1 MKNEEICPIKAFL
14 SYAKPSIF
22 PNAKNLCNF
31 LAIPESCTRSIITEQ
46 CNLEISMMEIGDF
59 NQGFHEKILS
69 LSRSPKRK
77 FFHWP
82 LSRYLNPSCLEL
94 FGLSFTFLLGWRKKK
109 EGGAILIFQKRF
121 FFSKMKKFSSK
132 IENFFILDVM
142 LKKGEQREEQRRGLK
157 VGTVRGL
164 VV

>member
-69 LSRSPKRK
+69 LSRSPKRN
-77 FFHWP
+77 FSAGPYRDIWIH
-82 LSRYLNPSCLEL
+82 SASSYLDYL
-94 FGLSFTFLLGWRKKK
+94 FLFYLDEERKGRWSNIDFSKK
-109 EGGAILIFQKRF
+109 VL
-121 FFSKMKKFSSK
+121 FSKMKKFSSK

-142 LKKGEQREEQRRGLK
+142 LKKGEQRERRRGPE

>member
-77 FFHWP
+77 FFRWP
-82 LSRYLNPSCLEL
+82 LSRYLNPWCLEL
-94 FGLSFTFLLGWRKKK
+94 FGLSFPFLLGWRKKRK
-109 EGGAILIFQKRF
+109 VEQYWF
-121 FFSKMKKFSSK
+121 F
-132 IENFFILDVM
+132 
-142 LKKGEQREEQRRGLK
+142 KKGSFFQRWKSFLAKLK
-157 VGTVRGL
+157 TFL
-164 VV
+164 FLM

>member
-69 LSRSPKRK
+69 LSRSPKRN
-77 FFHWP
+77 FSAGPYRDIWIHSAW
-82 LSRYLNPSCLEL
+82 SYLDYL
-94 FGLSFTFLLGWRKKK
+94 FLFYLDEEEK

-121 FFSKMKKFSSK
+121 FFQRWKSFLAK
-132 IENFFILDVM
+132 
-142 LKKGEQREEQRRGLK
+142 LKTFLF
-157 VGTVRGL
+157 L
-164 VV
+164 M

>member
-59 NQGFHEKILS
+59 NQGFHVKILS
-69 LSRSPKRK
+69 LSRSPKRN
-77 FFHWP
+77 FSAGPYRDIWIHLASSYLDYLF
-82 LSRYLNPSCLEL
+82 LFYLNEERKGRWSNIDFSKKVL
-94 FGLSFTFLLGWRKKK
+94 FFQRWKSFLAKLKTFLYL
-109 EGGAILIFQKRF
+109 
-121 FFSKMKKFSSK
+121 M
-132 IENFFILDVM
+132 
-142 LKKGEQREEQRRGLK
+142 
-157 VGTVRGL
+157 
-164 VV
+164 

>member
-1 MKNEEICPIKAFL
+1 MVPGAIWTIFSFSTWMKKE
-14 SYAKPSIF
+14 
-22 PNAKNLCNF
+22 
-31 LAIPESCTRSIITEQ
+31 
-46 CNLEISMMEIGDF
+46 
-59 NQGFHEKILS
+59 
-69 LSRSPKRK
+69 
-77 FFHWP
+77 
-82 LSRYLNPSCLEL
+82 
-94 FGLSFTFLLGWRKKK
+94 K

-142 LKKGEQREEQRRGLK
+142 LKKGEQRERRRGPK